1 MIPLN
6 LVRFL
11 EKNYVECFSFGP
23 DQWARLISTE
33 GFIGINGA
41 TPLTTIP
48 GFTPWRPQAWN
59 KIFKLSFAKCLAPQA
74 TYLLLLVEEILLI
87 CSLSHYLQSFI
98 HPRWC
103 RISAIN
109 SMKKFWPFSSSGI
122 FPQNCLGIE
131 GNLSRFTS
139 HIGFGHLL
147 WQLCLSIFGVDWQP
161 QHLSREITGW
171 KIACAVPA
179 VSWMVY
185 WKSILGPLNR
195 YVFFWLLT
203 FLCQKKCVGKLCLG
217 PIIATTKESHMV
229 QGHGQFCFK
238 PKHFRG
244 KPRHTHQ
251 SDKRS

>member
-109 SMKKFWPFSSSGI
+109 SMKKIWPFSSSGI

-131 GNLSRFTS
+131 GIYPDLLHILDLAIYCDNYASAFLVWTDSPNIFPGRSRDER
-139 HIGFGHLL
+139 LL
-147 WQLCLSIFGVDWQP
+147 VLYRRYLEWCT
-161 QHLSREITGW
+161 E
-171 KIACAVPA
+171 
-179 VSWMVY
+179 
-185 WKSILGPLNR
+185 NR
-195 YVFFWLLT
+195 FWDL
-203 FLCQKKCVGKLCLG
+203 
-217 PIIATTKESHMV
+217 
-229 QGHGQFCFK
+229 
-238 PKHFRG
+238 
-244 KPRHTHQ
+244 
-251 SDKRS
+251 